1 MGEASSI
8 HDCKGS
14 HRKGQGRKD
23 AAPATSIRTN
33 ARMPPAAV
41 KIFRTAPKESSCV
54 GMQLRSQPT
63 QATQAT
69 QATQPTQATNQP
81 TSGTLLF
88 AFSLSLSPSG
98 MPPSSFASARSWL
111 CATRWRHAPHSNGP
125 FRLVCL
131 AWLWFSSTFT
141 TQERVIKSEHVPRL
155 SLSSGTQ
162 PQLPRLDHKK

>member
-14 HRKGQGRKD
+14 HWKGQGRKD

-54 GMQLRSQPT
+54 GMQLQSQS
-63 QATQAT
+63 
-69 QATQPTQATNQP
+69 TNQRH
-81 TSGTLLF
+81 SLLF
-88 AFSLSLSPSG
+88 AFSLSPSG
-98 MPPSSFASARSWL
+98 MPPSSSASARSWL

-141 TQERVIKSEHVPRL
+141 TQEREKNGRCSRAFAFLPEIFRRCSR
-155 SLSSGTQ
+155 SLRRAANRTSLAVRTASI
-162 PQLPRLDHKK
+162 DHQHR